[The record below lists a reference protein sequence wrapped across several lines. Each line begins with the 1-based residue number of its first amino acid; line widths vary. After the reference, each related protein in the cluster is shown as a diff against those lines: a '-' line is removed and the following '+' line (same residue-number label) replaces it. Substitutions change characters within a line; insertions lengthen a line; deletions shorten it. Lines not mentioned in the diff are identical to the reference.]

1 MISIFVARSLIYLL
15 SSITA
20 EMALGPLAVATFE
33 RTGTREEANEI
44 FVARYMAGAVARF
57 V

>member
-1 MISIFVARSLIYLL
+1 MSLL
-15 SSITA
+15 SSHA
-20 EMALGPLAVATFE
+20 ADMALGPLAAATFE
-33 RTGTREEANEI
+33 RTGSREEANGI